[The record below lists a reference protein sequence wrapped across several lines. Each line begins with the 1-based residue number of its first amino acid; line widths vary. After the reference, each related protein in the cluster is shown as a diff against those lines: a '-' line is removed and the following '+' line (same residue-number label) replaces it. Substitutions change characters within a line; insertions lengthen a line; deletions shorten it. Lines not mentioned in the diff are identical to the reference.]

1 MQTREFQANV
11 PFRIENTVTIFI
23 VTNPLQMLM
32 FLIWKE
38 RERTLKNSD
47 SLVVDKKILEL
58 L

>member
-11 PFRIENTVTIFI
+11 PFRLENTVTIFV

-38 RERTLKNSD
+38 RERTLKNSGG
-47 SLVVDKKILEL
+47 LVVDKKILEL